1 MPDASIA
8 PRPRAHVQWASRPPL
23 HHHAVAL
30 ATDPKGVPQA
40 CFLAEQILEKETE
53 RRFDVVVCV
62 MEHALIPQPLLDSD
76 IRFCQIDHGAALRGF
91 PSSAMIPLAAYL
103 RLLMPEAFLGQYQR
117 VLYMDT
123 DVYLRR
129 PGLGGL
135 LESPQMTGRVAL
147 APDLQAIG
155 TQDWL
160 ESRDFD
166 RYRAGLGLPESHIYR
181 NSGVMLMDLPAMA
194 AHHDGQ
200 RILEYAHFMA
210 DKLRHHDQSAING
223 AIGEDIELLSM
234 RWNLQQF
241 PGLQDRADELDAV
254 LLHFTS
260 WPKPWDAV
268 CDPYRSRFRP
278 EYQAYFARRFPGY
291 AEQAA
296 KHFGPGGMARLTP
309 WLRHP
314 RQAWRNHKRQKSVP
328 FRKLTGI
335 FPIDEEKYARLLA
348 DPRCL

>member
-1 MPDASIA
+1 
-8 PRPRAHVQWASRPPL
+8 
-23 HHHAVAL
+23 
-30 ATDPKGVPQA
+30 
-40 CFLAEQILEKETE
+40 
-53 RRFDVVVCV
+53 
-62 MEHALIPQPLLDSD
+62 
-76 IRFCQIDHGAALRGF
+76 
-91 PSSAMIPLAAYL
+91 
-103 RLLMPEAFLGQYQR
+103 
-117 VLYMDT
+117 
-123 DVYLRR
+123 
-129 PGLGGL
+129 
-135 LESPQMTGRVAL
+135 
-147 APDLQAIG
+147 
-155 TQDWL
+155 
-160 ESRDFD
+160 
-166 RYRAGLGLPESHIYR
+166 
-181 NSGVMLMDLPAMA
+181 MLMDLPAMA

-296 KHFGPGGMARLTP
+296 KPLRTGGDGASHPMAAPPAASLEKP
-309 WLRHP
+309 
-314 RQAWRNHKRQKSVP
+314 QAAEIRPVP
-328 FRKLTGI
+328 QAHRDLSH
-335 FPIDEEKYARLLA
+335 R
-348 DPRCL
+348 